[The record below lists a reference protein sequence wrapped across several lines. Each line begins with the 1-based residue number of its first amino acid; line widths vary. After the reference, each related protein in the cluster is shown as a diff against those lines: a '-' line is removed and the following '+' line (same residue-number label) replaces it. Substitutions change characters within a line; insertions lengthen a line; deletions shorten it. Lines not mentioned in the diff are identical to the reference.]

1 MKQIIKNYALFLIG
15 LFIASMGVALST
27 KAGLG
32 TSPVASVPYSISL
45 INHTLTFGW
54 WLNLWSLIQIVVQ
67 VALLRKKCKPME
79 IIIQTILA
87 FVYGYL
93 TDFSCTLI
101 SAVRANS
108 YATQFA
114 LMILSCFVLGLGIWI
129 QLKGNVAMLPGEAM
143 NKAFSEVTG
152 KRYENIK
159 IFFDVLY
166 IVSAA
171 IISVLFIGKLEGVR
185 EGSIIA
191 ALLVGNIIKIYNR
204 LFAKLTK
211 KTLNKS
217 SLEPEKTSVAK
228 IMKIRRQCE

>member
-1 MKQIIKNYALFLIG
+1 MKQVVKNYTLFLIG

-45 INHTLTFGW
+45 LNHTLTFGW
-54 WLNLWSLIQIVVQ
+54 WLNLWSVIQIVIQ

-93 TDFSCTLI
+93 TDFSCILI
-101 SAVRANS
+101 SGVQVDS
-108 YATQFA
+108 YATQFG

-143 NKAFSEVTG
+143 NRAFSEVTG
-152 KRYENIK
+152 KRYEDIK

-166 IVSAA
+166 IVAAA
-171 IISVLFIGKLEGVR
+171 IIGFFFIGKLEGVR

-204 LFAKLTK
+204 LFGKLIK
-211 KTLNKS
+211 
-217 SLEPEKTSVAK
+217 
-228 IMKIRRQCE
+228 

>member
-1 MKQIIKNYALFLIG
+1 MKKVDFLKETVRNYTLFLIG

-54 WLNLWSLIQIVVQ
+54 WLNLWSVIQIAVQ
-67 VALLRKKCKPME
+67 VALLRRKCKPME
-79 IIIQTILA
+79 IIIQTVLA

-93 TDFSCTLI
+93 TDFSCMLI
-101 SAVRANS
+101 SGVQADS
-108 YATQFA
+108 YAIQFG

-129 QLKGNVAMLPGEAM
+129 QFKGGVAMLPGEAM
-143 NKAFSEVTG
+143 NRAFSEVTG

-166 IVSAA
+166 IAA
-171 IISVLFIGKLEGVR
+171 AAVISFVFLGRLEGVR

-191 ALLVGNIIKIYNR
+191 SLLVGNIIKIYNC
-204 LFAKLTK
+204 LFGKLMK
-211 KTLNKS
+211 KAL
-217 SLEPEKTSVAK
+217 
-228 IMKIRRQCE
+228 

>member
-1 MKQIIKNYALFLIG
+1 MKQIVKNYALFLVG

-54 WLNLWSLIQIVVQ
+54 WLNLWSVIQIVVQ

-79 IIIQTILA
+79 IVIQTILA
-87 FVYGYL
+87 FVYGSL
-93 TDFSCTLI
+93 TDFSCALI
-101 SAVRANS
+101 SGIQANS
-108 YATQFA
+108 YATRFG
-114 LMILSCFVLGLGIWI
+114 LMILSCLVLGLGIWI
-129 QLKGNVAMLPGEAM
+129 QFKGNVAMLPGEAM
-143 NKAFSEVTG
+143 NRAISEVTG

-159 IFFDVLY
+159 IFFDALY
-166 IVSAA
+166 IVAAA
-171 IISVLFIGKLEGVR
+171 IIGFIFIGRLEGVR

-204 LFAKLTK
+204 LFDKMTK
-211 KTLNKS
+211 NAS
-217 SLEPEKTSVAK
+217 
-228 IMKIRRQCE
+228 

>member
-1 MKQIIKNYALFLIG
+1 MKQIVKSYILFLIG

-45 INHTLTFGW
+45 LNHTLTFGW
-54 WLNLWSLIQIVVQ
+54 WLNLWSVIQIVVQ

-101 SAVRANS
+101 SGVHANS
-108 YATQFA
+108 YATQFG

-143 NKAFSEVTG
+143 NRAFSEVTG
-152 KRYENIK
+152 KRYEDIK

-166 IVSAA
+166 IVAAA
-171 IISVLFIGKLEGVR
+171 IIGFFFIGKLEGVR

-204 LFAKLTK
+204 LFGKLIK
-211 KTLNKS
+211 
-217 SLEPEKTSVAK
+217 
-228 IMKIRRQCE
+228 